1 MAKMNKKIRRRQ
13 FLINKSLQF
22 RYMFTLTF
30 TLMAV
35 ILISLAGLYLGIWGG
50 ILSAFSDE
58 KIQNDLIIASQLQQ
72 YEEARLPVD
81 GQNKAFS
88 ILSNV
93 RQAERLSQRQKEIF
107 KDILDETSR
116 GLIGKLI
123 LLFIFIAWGTIFL
136 SHKIAGPLYRF
147 QKTFEQV
154 AGGDLSVRCY
164 LRKFDEAKPVAK
176 TINQALGFLDTSIA
190 RLKIIIRENEKK
202 PEFLVERLREDLSKF
217 KTTS

>member
-1 MAKMNKKIRRRQ
+1 MDKKIRRRQ

-35 ILISLAGLYLGIWGG
+35 ILVSLAGLYLGIWGG

-72 YEEARLPVD
+72 YEEARLPVH

-176 TINQALGFLDTSIA
+176 TINQALGLLDTSIA

-202 PEFLVERLREDLSKF
+202 PEFLVERLKEDLSKF